1 MLLGDCSC
9 KLSKL
14 RIARPLSC
22 PLSFSGTV
30 FGLSAQAGQAGGRGN
45 WIKVLVMSIRS
56 NIANGA
62 PGGVYLCQVNE
73 QISCGACCGLYNV
86 ADPSFEALMEMLT
99 YRTDAFS
106 RVSRDMDAI
115 LAFKQE
121 IEAKESQTRPFPEF
135 HHCPYIGMVGR
146 KRSRVGCLLH
156 PMADG
161 NRGIDFRGLSFYGG
175 MACRVYFCP
184 SYYHLP
190 RVFKEIVRE
199 ATTDWY
205 LYGLVITETR
215 ILSTFFREV
224 ERRLNQSITKEA
236 ILEDK
241 KCLETVREF
250 LGLKIHWPFRPDP
263 FAKLGSYFF
272 EDQLYST
279 PAIDYEAIGEST
291 SRYDII
297 LRELLSQFDSANALH
312 RAEDLL
318 DGLMD
323 KLASN
328 VSRR

>member
-1 MLLGDCSC
+1 
-9 KLSKL
+9 
-14 RIARPLSC
+14 
-22 PLSFSGTV
+22 
-30 FGLSAQAGQAGGRGN
+30 
-45 WIKVLVMSIRS
+45 MSIWY
-56 NIANGA
+56 NTDNGV

-73 QISCGACCGLYNV
+73 QVSCGACCGLYNV

-99 YRTDAFS
+99 YRTDVFS

-115 LAFKQE
+115 LSFKEE
-121 IEAKESQTRPFPEF
+121 IETKELQTRPFPEF
-135 HHCPYIGMVGR
+135 HHCPYIGMVGT

-190 RVFKEIVRE
+190 RVIKEIVRE
-199 ATTDWY
+199 AATDWH
-205 LYGLVITETR
+205 LYGLVITETK
-215 ILSTFFREV
+215 ILSTFFRQV
-224 ERRLNQSITKEA
+224 EGRLNQSITKEA
-236 ILEDK
+236 ILEDER
-241 KCLETVREF
+241 CLETVREF
-250 LGLKIHWPFRPDP
+250 LKLKIHWPFRPDP

-272 EDQLYST
+272 EDKLYST
-279 PAIDYEAIGEST
+279 PAIDYEAIGAT
-291 SRYDII
+291 MSRYDII
-297 LRELLSQFDSANALH
+297 LRELLSQFDSGNALH

-328 VSRR
+328 VSRK

>member
-1 MLLGDCSC
+1 MPSV
-9 KLSKL
+9 L
-14 RIARPLSC
+14 RPGY
-22 PLSFSGTV
+22 GTWASQRKP
-30 FGLSAQAGQAGGRGN
+30 GEPRGRGN
-45 WIKVLVMSIRS
+45 WIKVPVMSIRY
-56 NIANGA
+56 NIDNGV

-86 ADPSFEALMEMLT
+86 ADPSFEALSDMLT
-99 YRTDAFS
+99 YRTDTFS

-115 LAFKQE
+115 LAFKEE

-135 HHCPYIGMVGR
+135 HHCPYIGMVGT

-199 ATTDWY
+199 AATDWY
-205 LYGLVITETR
+205 LYGLAITETK

-236 ILEDK
+236 ILEDE

-250 LGLKIHWPFRPDP
+250 LGLKVLWPFRPDP

-279 PAIDYEAIGEST
+279 PAIDYEAIDANI
-291 SRYDII
+291 SRYDMI
-297 LRELLSQFDSANALH
+297 LRELLSQFDSGNALH

-318 DGLMD
+318 EGLME